1 MANQAGGANELL
13 SAQKSSDS
21 GLQIILHPLP
31 ILEISDFITRGYQRH
46 YKGAVVGGLLGQ
58 QNGREITI
66 EHSFSIK
73 SVKKEEDGGVY
84 ELDEDWFRQRLDQMK
99 LVHKSPQLDLVGWYA
114 LVPKSGP
121 TVLHLPIHRQI
132 STVNESAVLLG
143 FHLEDMLS
151 PAAGDPLPITIYESN
166 MEAEGED
173 KEMKDSENPTN
184 MVLRFRKLP
193 YATETGE
200 AEMIGMQFIREG
212 GANASADDAP
222 VETKN
227 IAEQFE
233 QKIAVTDG
241 KGKRRAVMTSGSVS
255 KNPVSPSKGK
265 GKQKDE
271 PSSSPPQA
279 EPPNPDINLTRSE
292 SEYMAALQAKFNAI
306 KMLKSRITLIIT
318 YLQRLPPTFT
328 EGKQTTQEASDAARA
343 SGGQYTI
350 PSNNILR
357 HIQSLVTNIDLV
369 TPAEQAALRKEMLQE
384 TNDVKLISLIS
395 DLLTSVAEVKEAGK
409 KFSILESSKQTRGP
423 RGGVGYGG
431 PVGDKSNDY
440 ELTGSYSPI
449 HSRGR
454 AEFGTTGS
462 VSQEFGGASDM
473 LHNLSD

>member
-1 MANQAGGANELL
+1 MANQAGGGNELL

-31 ILEISDFITRGYQRH
+31 ILEISDFITRGYQRNF
-46 YKGAVVGGLLGQ
+46 KGAVVGGLLGQ

-73 SVKKEEDGGVY
+73 SVKKEGDGGVY
-84 ELDEDWFRQRLDQMK
+84 ELDDEWFRQRLDQMK

-121 TVLHLPIHRQI
+121 TVLHLPIHHQI
-132 STVNESAVLLG
+132 SAVNESAVLLG

-151 PAAGDPLPITIYESN
+151 PTAGDPLPITIYESN

-212 GANASADDAP
+212 GANASADDAQA
-222 VETKN
+222 ETKH

-241 KGKRRAVMTSGSVS
+241 KGKRRAVMASGSAS

-265 GKQKDE
+265 GKQKEE

-306 KMLKSRITLIIT
+306 KMLKSRIALIIT
-318 YLQRLPPTFT
+318 YLQRLPPAFT

-350 PSNNILR
+350 PSNSILR

-395 DLLTSVAEVKEAGK
+395 DLLTSVTEVKEAGK
-409 KFSILESSKQTRGP
+409 KFSILDSSRQTRGQ
-423 RGGVGYGG
+423 RGVGGY
-431 PVGDKSNDY
+431 VGQMGDRSIDY
-440 ELTGSYSPI
+440 EFTGTYNTTQL
-449 HSRGR
+449 RGHP
-454 AEFGTTGS
+454 EFGATGS
-462 VSQEFGGASDM
+462 VSQEFGGASDA
-473 LHNLSD
+473 LYNSD